1 MQITQQYEEIRL
13 QIDRLNRENLSL
25 KADKQHVYPI
35 PIQQTIDHRYEYD
48 EVDTLCRLQREENM
62 LVDFS

>member
-48 EVDTLCRLQREENM
+48 EVDIFYRFAKGGKC
-62 LVDFS
+62 V